1 MVKAAP
7 APDGLESGTDFPI
20 VCEVCLGPNPYIRMI
35 KSPNAKECKVSG
47 RVFTSFRWRPGAS
60 ARYKETV
67 ISPEV
72 ARAKGVCQCCL
83 MDMEYNLPVGVRDAL
98 LKGTEEVANLPQS
111 GVNQTYHYDQVA
123 KASREDVEASYGK
136 MASDKLVKMARNSPY
151 YDRNLPKL
159 CSFWLKGQCSR
170 VVEGTCPF
178 RPCCGTYRFPE
189 LAGSDKPGM
198 EKLITALERQGAVT
212 VMRDKS
218 EEMEEIKEKLKA
230 SQRGSRDQNIRD
242 RYHGTDNLTNK
253 YLGKAEQMD
262 VQPPEDKTITTLYVN
277 LMGQPIEERDLVDQ
291 FYAYGEIRS
300 VQVLAQSNCAF
311 VAYSTR
317 EAAETAIQKLY
328 NSLTVRGVKL
338 RVMWAKPPKQRDTS
352 GPGGAAGIPP
362 EPQIGRAHV

>member
-123 KASREDVEASYGK
+123 KASREDVEVASPHPSYTV
-136 MASDKLVKMARNSPY
+136 DV
-151 YDRNLPKL
+151 L
-159 CSFWLKGQCSR
+159 CQ
-170 VVEGTCPF
+170 
-178 RPCCGTYRFPE
+178 RP
-189 LAGSDKPGM
+189 
-198 EKLITALERQGAVT
+198 
-212 VMRDKS
+212 
-218 EEMEEIKEKLKA
+218 
-230 SQRGSRDQNIRD
+230 
-242 RYHGTDNLTNK
+242 
-253 YLGKAEQMD
+253 
-262 VQPPEDKTITTLYVN
+262 
-277 LMGQPIEERDLVDQ
+277 DL
-291 FYAYGEIRS
+291 
-300 VQVLAQSNCAF
+300 
-311 VAYSTR
+311 
-317 EAAETAIQKLY
+317 
-328 NSLTVRGVKL
+328 
-338 RVMWAKPPKQRDTS
+338 
-352 GPGGAAGIPP
+352 GAAAARHRTARW
-362 EPQIGRAHV
+362 RATSWSKWRATLRTTYPLPCASSTCSPAAWKR